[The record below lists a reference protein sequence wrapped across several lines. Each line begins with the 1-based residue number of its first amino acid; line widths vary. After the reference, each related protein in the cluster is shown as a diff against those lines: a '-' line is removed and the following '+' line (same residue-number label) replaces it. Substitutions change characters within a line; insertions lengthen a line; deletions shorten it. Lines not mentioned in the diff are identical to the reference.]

1 MAYPRWLLLLPRPHR
16 HGFLYIWQHGNGSGS
31 RDHQETIRHPTK
43 LTTSEVEIEFAQTH
57 TSVEKGAGLYLT
69 FDEFG
74 RNAAI
79 PLK

>member
-1 MAYPRWLLLLPRPHR
+1 MTSTRQLIYNV
-16 HGFLYIWQHGNGSGS
+16 YY
-31 RDHQETIRHPTK
+31 
-43 LTTSEVEIEFAQTH
+43 TSEVEIKFAQSQ
-57 TSVEKGAGLYLT
+57 TSIEEGADLYLT